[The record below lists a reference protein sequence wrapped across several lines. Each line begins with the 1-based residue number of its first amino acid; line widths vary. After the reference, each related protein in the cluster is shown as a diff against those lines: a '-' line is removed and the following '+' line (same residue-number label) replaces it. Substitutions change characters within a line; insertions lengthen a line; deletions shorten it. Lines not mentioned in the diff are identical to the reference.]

1 MHVCVYMYVYPSE
14 ARHTA
19 WNAGTCSKHVAG
31 CGTETRLPTDVF
43 RQCNKVCGCVVL
55 QEETQQLLFK
65 DSLLE
70 WGYLPCDQHIL
81 FSSVAISN

>member
-1 MHVCVYMYVYPSE
+1 MYVYTCMCILL
-14 ARHTA
+14 RLA

-43 RQCNKVCGCVVL
+43 RQCNQVCGCVVL